1 MVNSTVMGKKYR
13 RGIHDRNDARYLKD
27 LDSMHVMMPFIMP
40 KRADNEAVL
49 GQVVDITA
57 LNGYLEK
64 KNSENPE
71 FKYTWFQVI
80 VAALAKTIA
89 LRPKMNW
96 FIRAGRFFER
106 NDVEVSFV
114 VRRQLEDDSEE
125 ALAKFV
131 LDRDGGSVLE
141 QVHSYV
147 QDFVTKVRVKGEIED
162 TTSKMNVLK
171 KLPHFV
177 LKIVFWALDTLDYFG
192 IYPNSLK
199 IDDPRFTSVF
209 VSNLGSIRMNADYH
223 HLYEKGTVS
232 FFTVINERKMRPFF
246 KEDGTYEMKD
256 TIKIGMTIDE
266 RIADGYYFAKTL
278 KLFQHLLNHP
288 ELLELPAS
296 EPVISE

>member
-1 MVNSTVMGKKYR
+1 METKHKRS
-13 RGIHDRNDARYLKD
+13 IHDRNDARYLKD

-49 GQVVDITA
+49 GQVLDITA
-57 LNGYLEK
+57 LNEYLER
-64 KNSENPE
+64 KNAGNPE
-71 FKYTWFQVI
+71 FKYTWFHVI

-96 FIRAGRFFER
+96 FIKAGRYFER

-114 VRRQLEDDSEE
+114 VRRQLREDSEE

-131 LDRDGGSVLE
+131 LDRDGESVVE
-141 QVHSYV
+141 QVYSYV
-147 QDFVTKVRVKGEIED
+147 RNFVTMVRVKGEIED
-162 TTSKMNVLK
+162 TTSKMNFLK

-177 LKIVFWALDTLDYFG
+177 LKIVFWVLDTLDYFG
-192 IYPNSLK
+192 IYPNALK

-209 VSNLGSIRMNADYH
+209 VSNLGSIKMNADYH

-246 KEDGTYEMKD
+246 NDDGTFVMRD
-256 TIKIGMTIDE
+256 TIKMGMTIDE

-278 KLFQHLLNHP
+278 KLFQYLLNHP
-288 ELLELPAS
+288 DLLDRPAV
-296 EPVISE
+296 EPVEFE

>member
-1 MVNSTVMGKKYR
+1 MDSTPKRDR
-13 RGIHDRNDARYLKD
+13 RDRIYIKD
-27 LDSMHVMMPFIMP
+27 LDAFHIIMP
-40 KRADNEAVL
+40 YLIPGRTNNEAVL
-49 GQVVDITA
+49 TEIIDIA
-57 LNGYLEK
+57 KIKEYVNRRNEQ
-64 KNSENPE
+64 NPSY
-71 FKYTWFQVI
+71 KYSLFQVI
-80 VAALAKTIA
+80 AAAIAKTIY

-96 FIRAGRFFER
+96 FVKAGRFFER

-141 QVHSYV
+141 QVHSYI

-192 IYPNSLK
+192 IYPNALK

-288 ELLELPAS
+288 ELLELPVS
-296 EPVISE
+296 EPVIFE